1 MAIAGIGTDIVD
13 VERFDRF
20 IDEDN
25 QTLLQ
30 RLFTPGELDYALP
43 RKCAA
48 QHLAARFA
56 CKEAFVKALGLGMRD
71 GMTWHDIEVVRDELG
86 CPSLALSGRAAEI
99 FEQRQLCAHH
109 VSYSHETRWAVATV
123 IVEES

>member
-1 MAIAGIGTDIVD
+1 VAIAGIGTDIVE
-13 VERFDRF
+13 VERFSRF
-20 IDEDN
+20 IAEDN

-30 RLFTPGELDYALP
+30 RLFTANELAYALP

-71 GMTWHDIEVVRDELG
+71 GMTWHDIEVVRDDLG
-86 CPSLALSGRAAEI
+86 CPSLTLTGRAAEI
-99 FEQRQLCAHH
+99 FAQRQLQAHH

-123 IVEES
+123 IVEGV

>member
-1 MAIAGIGTDIVD
+1 M
-13 VERFDRF
+13 ERFGRF

-30 RLFTPGELDYALP
+30 RLFTSDELAYALP

-71 GMTWHDIEVVRDELG
+71 GMTWHDIEVVRDALG

-99 FEQRQLCAHH
+99 FEQRQLQAHH

-123 IVEES
+123 IVEGA